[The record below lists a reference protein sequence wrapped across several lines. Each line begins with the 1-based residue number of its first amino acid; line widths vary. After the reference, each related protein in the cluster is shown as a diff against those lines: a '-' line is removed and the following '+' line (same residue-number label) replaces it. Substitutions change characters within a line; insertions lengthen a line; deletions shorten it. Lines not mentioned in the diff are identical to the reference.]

1 MFSRFVPGQLC
12 PRSGHDKFWEI
23 SMIKTFK
30 YALLA
35 GAILA
40 LTPQAFADTPA
51 DTLVI
56 AKAIDDII
64 TLDPAEAYEF
74 MGIETIANTYDRIMR
89 IEPTDITK
97 VVPGVA
103 ESYTLSDDGK
113 TFTFKIRPGQK
124 FASGNPITSADAV
137 FSLQRVVKLDKTP
150 AFLIGQLGWTKDNVD
165 QMVKAVDGETFTIT
179 ITEDFAPSLVLSLM
193 SSVVGSVVDMKTVME
208 HEAAGDMGNGWL
220 KTNSAGS
227 GAYVLKSWKANE
239 SVSLEMNPA
248 YRGGPAALKR
258 VVVKHVVEAAAQK
271 LLIEKGDV
279 DIARDLQPDQIAAVT
294 GNKDIALS
302 TIPQASVYY
311 VGLNLKTTQFQDV
324 KVRQAMHYLVD
335 YDGMVNSFLKG
346 KAKVHQTFWPSG
358 FWAALDENEYKF
370 DPAKAKALLA
380 EAGVKDGLEFTL
392 DMPNTVPFT
401 TIAQSIQ
408 ETMAQ
413 GGVKVTLVPAEQ
425 KTVLTKYRARQH
437 QMLLINWG
445 PDYMDPH
452 TNADSFARNPDNSD
466 EPKSKPL
473 AWRNAWDI
481 PEITKMTDAAVRE
494 RDEGKREQMYKDL
507 QKKVMDEGPF
517 IIMFQDTIQLAMRA
531 NVKGF
536 VMGPSSDVV
545 YYNLTTK

>member
-1 MFSRFVPGQLC
+1 MLNQ
-12 PRSGHDKFWEI
+12 
-23 SMIKTFK
+23 FK
-30 YALLA
+30 YALFA
-35 GAILA
+35 GVLLSMSPLA
-40 LTPQAFADTPA
+40 LADTPK

-56 AKAIDDII
+56 AKSIDDMI

-74 MGIETIANTYDRIMR
+74 TGIEVIANMYDRIMR
-89 IEPTDITK
+89 LEPTDINK
-97 VVPGVA
+97 LVPGVA
-103 ESYTLSDDGK
+103 ESYTVSDDGK

-124 FASGNPITSADAV
+124 FASGNPVTAADAA
-137 FSLQRVVKLDKTP
+137 FSLQRVIKLDKTP

-165 QMVKAVDGETFTIT
+165 QMVKVVDPMTLQIT
-179 ITEDFAPSLVLSLM
+179 ITEDFSPSLVLSLM
-193 SSVVGSVVDMKTVME
+193 SSVVGSVVDMKTAME
-208 HEAAGDMGNGWL
+208 HETAGDFGYAWL

-227 GAYVLKSWKANE
+227 GAYTLKAWKANE
-239 SVSLEMNPA
+239 SVSLEMNPN
-248 YRGGPAALKR
+248 YRSGAAALKR
-258 VVVKHVVEAAAQK
+258 VVIRHVTEPAAQR

-279 DIARDLQPDQIAAVT
+279 DIARDLTPDQVAGVT
-294 GNKDIALS
+294 SNKDITIT
-302 TIPQASVYY
+302 TIPQASLYY
-311 VGLNLKTTQFQDV
+311 VGLNLKTTQFQNV

-346 KAKVHQTFWPSG
+346 REKVHQTFWPSG

-380 EAGVKDGLEFTL
+380 EAGLKDGFEVTL
-392 DMPNTVPFT
+392 DAPNTQPFT
-401 TIAQSIQ
+401 NMAQSIQ
-408 ETMAQ
+408 STMAQ
-413 GGVKVTLVPAEQ
+413 GGIKVTIVPGEQ

-437 QMLLINWG
+437 QMLLMNWG

-466 EPKSKPL
+466 APKSKPL
-473 AWRNAWDI
+473 AWRNSWDI

-494 RDEGKREQMYKDL
+494 RDEAKREQDYKDL

-517 IIMFQDTIQLAMRA
+517 IIMFQDTQQLATRV
-531 NVKGF
+531 NVKNF

>member
-1 MFSRFVPGQLC
+1 MLNQ
-12 PRSGHDKFWEI
+12 
-23 SMIKTFK
+23 FK
-30 YALLA
+30 YALFA
-35 GAILA
+35 GVLLSISPMA
-40 LTPQAFADTPA
+40 LADTPK

-56 AKAIDDII
+56 AKAIDDMI

-74 MGIETIANTYDRIMR
+74 SGIEVIANMYDRIMR
-89 IEPTDITK
+89 LEPTDINK
-97 VVPGVA
+97 LVPGVA
-103 ESYTLSDDGK
+103 ESYKVSDDGK

-124 FASGNPITSADAV
+124 FASGNPLTAADAV
-137 FSLQRVVKLDKTP
+137 FSLQRVIKLDKTP

-165 QMVKAVDGETFTIT
+165 QMVKAVDPMTFQIT
-179 ITEDFAPSLVLSLM
+179 ISEDFSPSLVLSLM

-208 HEAAGDMGNGWL
+208 HETAGDLGYAWL

-227 GAYVLKSWKANE
+227 GAYTLKAWKANE
-239 SVSLEMNPA
+239 SVSLEVNPT
-248 YRGGPAALKR
+248 YRGGAAALKR
-258 VVVKHVVEAAAQK
+258 VVIRHVTEPAAQR

-279 DIARDLQPDQIAAVT
+279 DIARDLTPDQVAGVA
-294 GNKDIALS
+294 GNKDITIT
-302 TIPQASVYY
+302 TIPQASLYY
-311 VGLNLKTTQFQDV
+311 VGLNLKTTQFQNL

-346 KAKVHQTFWPSG
+346 KEKVHQTFWPSG
-358 FWAALDENEYKF
+358 FWAALDENEYKL

-380 EAGVKDGLEFTL
+380 EAGLKDGFEVTL
-392 DMPNTVPFT
+392 DAPNTQPFANM
-401 TIAQSIQ
+401 AQSIQ
-408 ETMAQ
+408 STMAQ
-413 GGVKVTLVPAEQ
+413 GGIKVTIVPGEQ

-437 QMLLINWG
+437 QMLLMNWG

-466 EPKSKPL
+466 TPKSKPL
-473 AWRNAWDI
+473 AWRNSWDI

-494 RDEGKREQMYKDL
+494 RDETKREADYKAL

-517 IIMFQDTIQLAMRA
+517 IIMFQDTQQLATRV
-531 NVKGF
+531 NVKNF